1 MKTLLLLISFLFVS
15 CGSYVDSLHREIDG
29 SNRKSKKKDK
39 FSMYRN
45 QKGKGMENDEKVTL
59 TALTQDPT
67 QNYEPKVRR
76 NYRPLAKRT
85 SAKDFVDNDNAGSL
99 WSTEMADGYLFAR
112 DAHKK
117 IGDIIVM
124 KVQGKLKN
132 EITAELKRAFP
143 APKKKKKADAE
154 AKDGKKKDAKADE
167 AQVAQKESADEQENA
182 EESKIYDQV
191 SSVIAEEVN
200 KDYVLI
206 RGQKEVIF
214 RNNKHLVEVQAL
226 VPRKDLQ
233 EDDTI
238 LSASVLESNITV
250 LR

>member
-1 MKTLLLLISFLFVS
+1 MKILLFLLTFIFVS
-15 CGSYVDSLHREIDG
+15 CGSYVDSLHREMDG
-29 SNRKSKKKDK
+29 RNAKSKKKDK

-45 QKGKGMENDEKVTL
+45 GKGKNGEEENKVTL
-59 TALTQDPT
+59 TSLAQDPT
-67 QNYEPKVRR
+67 LNYEPKVKR
-76 NYRPLAKRT
+76 NYRPLTKRT
-85 SAKDFVDNDNAGSL
+85 SARDLVDNDNAGSL
-99 WSTEMADGYLFAR
+99 WSSELSDGYLFAR

-143 APKKKKKADAE
+143 APKKKKKPE
-154 AKDGKKKDAKADE
+154 GEPKDPKKKDAKSE
-167 AQVAQKESADEQENA
+167 EKVAQKEAADEKEDA
-182 EESKIYDQV
+182 EESKVYDQV

-214 RNNKHLVEVQAL
+214 RSNKHLVEIQAL
-226 VPRKDLQ
+226 IPRKDLQ

-238 LSASVLESNITV
+238 LSSTVLESNITV